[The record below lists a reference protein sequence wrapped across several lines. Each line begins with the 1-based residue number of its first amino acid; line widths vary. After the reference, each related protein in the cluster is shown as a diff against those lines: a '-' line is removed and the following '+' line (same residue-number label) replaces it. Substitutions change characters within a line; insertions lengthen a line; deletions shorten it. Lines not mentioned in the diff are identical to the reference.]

1 MEMAEQEEERQAPA
15 SAETAG
21 PDDAENAA
29 DAGAENGDLEM
40 LRKDLDEA
48 NRKGQEYLG
57 LLQRTKA
64 DFVNYRRRVDQ
75 ERGESLNSGK
85 AMLALRIL
93 PVLDDFDRAL
103 KAMPGDL
110 AKNEWAQGIELIAR
124 KMNAAL
130 EAEGIARIQALGAE
144 FNPWE
149 HEAMMHAPSTEE
161 QSGRVIEVYREG
173 YKQGDK
179 VLRPAQVIVGRGEA

>member
-1 MEMAEQEEERQAPA
+1 MGMAEQEEERRQPPATEGAPSDSS
-15 SAETAG
+15 SAEPETG
-21 PDDAENAA
+21 
-29 DAGAENGDLEM
+29 NGDLET

-48 NRKGQEYLG
+48 NRQGQEYLG

-75 ERGESLNSGK
+75 ERGESLNAGK
-85 AMLALRIL
+85 AALALRIL

-103 KAMPGDL
+103 RAMPGDL

-124 KMNAAL
+124 KMTAAL
-130 EAEGIARIQALGAE
+130 EAEGISRVQALGAE

-161 QSGRVIEVYREG
+161 QAGRIIEVYREG

-179 VLRPAQVIVGRGEA
+179 ILRPAQVIVGRGEA